1 MDPAD
6 ELRVVVIKVRCQQ
19 TLGMMTFLDVKK
31 GVENMEQS
39 TINVKN
45 KSKVSSKIAIV
56 TIGRG
61 CQLTLA
67 SAHEMAKSKSSV
79 ALPPV
84 AIVSIENAYQF
95 LKKHVDQRIPIY
107 GVNTNFGDQVR
118 YIDVAI
124 KDIDSQKYYESI
136 QDRQEN
142 IIRSLSCGLGSIVSP
157 QIVRTTMMLRA
168 HCLSQGYSGVHLEL
182 INTLIDFINAGITPV
197 VRCYGSIGASG
208 DLIPLSMIAAALI
221 GEEVAVHY
229 QNEIMMAPEAIRL
242 AGLKAYKP
250 VMRDGLALING
261 TSFMTAISSLA
272 LYDLNRLF
280 NQMLAAIAMT
290 LESLFV
296 INSAYHPMVHE
307 LKQQQGECAINQFF
321 VDFWEGSQLLTD
333 LDELRNTDYT
343 HKPVQDYYSIRSV
356 PQGFGPF
363 QENLKR
369 AITWIE
375 NEMNSVNDN
384 PIIDTEDNRIHHSA
398 NFMGYYV
405 TDACDILKMNIA
417 QASTWIHALLAIL
430 VHPRKNQ
437 DLPVNLVPDPSKHNG
452 FRSMQLLAAA
462 LAVQNRKLGQSHQS
476 YTLPTEGDNQ
486 DVNSLGTHA
495 AFDFQESVANLERLT
510 TILLLAAT
518 QALELRGIEKASKKA
533 QSIYHVIREHS
544 PIIEKCRP
552 MSEEIARVVDL
563 LRDGVI

>member
-1 MDPAD
+1 
-6 ELRVVVIKVRCQQ
+6 
-19 TLGMMTFLDVKK
+19 
-31 GVENMEQS
+31 MEQN
-39 TINVKN
+39 NVNLNLKP
-45 KSKVSSKIAIV
+45 KTADDIPAKKTVM
-56 TIGRG
+56 TLGRG
-61 CQLTLA
+61 CRINLA
-67 SAHEMAKSKSSV
+67 SAHEMAQSKSSV
-79 ALPPV
+79 ALPPAAV
-84 AIVSIENAYQF
+84 DKIESAYQF
-95 LKKHVDQRIPIY
+95 LKKHVDKRIPIY

-124 KDIDSQKYYESI
+124 KDMDSSQYYDSI

-142 IIRSLSCGLGSIVSP
+142 IIRSLSCGLGSIVPP
-157 QIVRTTMMLRA
+157 QTVRVTMMLRA
-168 HCLSQGYSGVHLEL
+168 HCLSQGYSGVHIEL
-182 INTLIDFINAGITPV
+182 INTLIDFINSGITPV

-229 QNEIMMAPEAIRL
+229 QDKIMMAPEAIKL
-242 AGLKAYKP
+242 AGLKPYKP

-261 TSFMTAISSLA
+261 TSFMTAITSLA

-280 NQMLAAIAMT
+280 KQMLAAVAMT

-296 INSAYHPMVHE
+296 INSAYHPMVHQ
-307 LKQQQGECAINQFF
+307 LKKQQGENTVNQFF
-321 VDFWEGSQLLTD
+321 IDFWEGSELLTD
-333 LDELRNTDYT
+333 LDELRTSDHN

-363 QENLKR
+363 QENLER

-384 PIIDTEDNRIHHSA
+384 PIIDIEDNRIHHSA

-405 TDACDILKMNIA
+405 TDTCDILKMNIA

-430 VHPRKNQ
+430 VHPRKNH
-437 DLPVNLVPDPSKHNG
+437 DLPVNLVPDPSKQNG

-462 LAVQNRKLGQSHQS
+462 LAVQNRKLAQSHQS
-476 YTLPTEGDNQ
+476 FTLPTEGDNQ

-495 AFDFQESVANLERLT
+495 AFDFQEAVANLERLT

-544 PIIEKCRP
+544 PSIEKCRP
-552 MSEEIARVVDL
+552 MSEEIADMVTL
-563 LRDGVI
+563 LKNGGI